1 MCSRIFSFPDKNI
14 SMKTI
19 TILLFSVLLLSDVY
33 SQSFT
38 KMTSAAP
45 SLDGGASRSVNWVDY
60 DNDGLLDLFVS
71 RGPSAGAT
79 PYLYHNDGNGVFTK
93 ITTGPISTASMK
105 ADGSSWGDF
114 NNDGFVDLCV
124 ATWWNQIDFL
134 FQNNGSGNFTF
145 LNSNPISSSAAYSET
160 CTWGDYNNDGLIDL
174 YVTNSAAASKNF
186 LYKNLG
192 SANFQKIDTGIVVT
206 EVDSS
211 RGANW
216 IDADNDGDLDLF
228 VCHENN
234 NINSFYRNDGAGVF
248 VKVTTTALTQT
259 QGNWWS
265 ASWGDYDNDGDF
277 DAFLANFEHK
287 NALYKNNGNWSFT
300 SVTNDTIVNEN
311 GYHAIT
317 GWGDFDNDGDLDMFI
332 TQAYGGSS
340 LNNKLYKNMKM
351 ESGTATFQ
359 KVTASPLTSDG
370 GYTYGF
376 AWGDYDRDGDLD
388 IMCAKTY
395 QENELNALFRN
406 DNSNGNKWAEF
417 KLQGVTTNRSAIGTK
432 IRVKAT
438 INGQSVWQSRVVSG
452 QEGYCTQNLEQ
463 HFGLGNATVIDSV
476 KIEWQSGS
484 TSVYTNVA
492 VNKFYKAIE
501 GQSNLV
507 GVSNNN
513 SVQPNEYK
521 LNQNFPNPFNP
532 ATTISFTLPKKDFA
546 SIRIYDSLGKEVSSL
561 INEVKQAGYYE
572 INFNA
577 SELSSGVYFY
587 KLITSGYSETKNMVL
602 IK

>member
-1 MCSRIFSFPDKNI
+1 
-14 SMKTI
+14 MKTLA
-19 TILLFSVLLLSDVY
+19 ILFFLFLSNSY
-33 SQSFT
+33 SQTFT

-45 SLDGGASRSVNWVDY
+45 SQDGGASRSANWIDY
-60 DNDGLLDLFVS
+60 DNDGKLDLFVS

-79 PYLYHNDGNGVFTK
+79 PYLYHNEGNGVFTK
-93 ITTGPISTASMK
+93 IITGPVATALMK

-114 NNDGFVDLCV
+114 DNDGNVDLCV

-134 FQNNGSGNFTF
+134 FQNNGGGNFSF
-145 LNSNPISSSAAYSET
+145 LNTNPISSVAAYSET

-174 YVTNSAAASKNF
+174 YVTNSNGAAKNF

-192 SANFQKIDTGIVVT
+192 ASNFQKIDTGIVVT

-216 IDADNDGDLDLF
+216 IDADDDGDLDLF

-234 NINSFYRNDGAGVF
+234 NVNSFYRNDGAGIF
-248 VKVTTTALTQT
+248 TKVTTTPLTQY

-277 DAFLANFEHK
+277 DAFLANFEGK
-287 NALYKNNGNWSFT
+287 NHLYKNNGSWSFT
-300 SVTNDTIVNEN
+300 SVTNDTIVNEAGN
-311 GYHAIT
+311 NAIT
-317 GWGDFDNDGDLDMFI
+317 GWGDYDNDGDLDMFVS
-332 TQAYGGSS
+332 QAYGSTS

-351 ESGTATFQ
+351 ESGIASFQ
-359 KVTASPLTSDG
+359 KVAAGNLTSDG
-370 GYTYGF
+370 GFTYGF

-388 IMCAKTY
+388 IFCAKTFN
-395 QENELNALFRN
+395 ENELNALFRN
-406 DNSNGNKWAEF
+406 DNANGNKWAEF
-417 KLQGVTTNRSAIGTK
+417 RLQGVATNRSAIGTK

-463 HFGLGNATVIDSV
+463 HFGLGNASIIDSV
-476 KIEWQSGS
+476 KIEWQSGNIN
-484 TSVYTNVA
+484 VFTNVE

-501 GQSNLV
+501 GQANLV
-507 GVSNNN
+507 GVSENNIT
-513 SVQPNEYK
+513 SPAEYK

-532 ATTISFTLPKKDFA
+532 ATKISFTLPKKDFA
-546 SIRIYDSLGKEVSSL
+546 SLKIYNSLGKEVNSL
-561 INEVKQAGYYE
+561 INEVKQAGYHE
-572 INFNA
+572 INFDGAN
-577 SELSSGVYFY
+577 LSSGVYFY
-587 KLITSGYSETKNMVL
+587 KLITPNYSETKNMIL
-602 IK
+602 LK

>member
-1 MCSRIFSFPDKNI
+1 
-14 SMKTI
+14 MKKLA
-19 TILLFSVLLLSDVY
+19 LLFLLLTSTAF

-38 KMTSAAP
+38 KMTALAP
-45 SLDGGASRSVNWVDY
+45 SQDGGASRSVNWIDY

-79 PYLYHNDGNGVFTK
+79 AYLYHNDGNGIFTK
-93 ITTGPISTASMK
+93 ITTGPVVTTPMK

-134 FQNNGSGNFTF
+134 YQNSGSGNFNF
-145 LNSNPISSSAAYSET
+145 LNTNPISGTAAYSET
-160 CTWGDYNNDGLIDL
+160 CSWGDYNNDGLIDL

-192 SANFQKIDTGIVVT
+192 SSNFQKIDTGVVVT

-228 VCHENN
+228 VCHENHN
-234 NINSFYRNDGAGVF
+234 VNSFYRNDGTGVF
-248 VKVTTTALTQT
+248 SKVTTTALTQV
-259 QGNWWS
+259 QGDWWS

-277 DAFLANFEHK
+277 DAFLSNWGGK
-287 NALYKNNGNWSFT
+287 NALYINNGNWNFT
-300 SVTNDTIVNEN
+300 SVTGDTIVNETGSN
-311 GYHAIT
+311 AIT
-317 GWGDFDNDGDLDMFI
+317 GWGDFDNDGDLDMYI
-332 TQAYGGSS
+332 SQAYGGSS
-340 LNNKLYKNMKM
+340 TNNKLYKNMKM
-351 ESGTATFQ
+351 ETGTASFQ
-359 KVTASPLTSDG
+359 KVSGGALTSDG

-388 IMCAKTY
+388 VMNAKTFS
-395 QENELNALFRN
+395 ENELNALFKN

-417 KLQGVTTNRSAIGTK
+417 RLQGVTTNRSAIGSK

-438 INGQSVWQSRVVSG
+438 INGQSVWQSRDVSG
-452 QEGYCTQNLEQ
+452 QAGYCTQNLEQ

-476 KIEWQSGS
+476 KIEWQSGAVS
-484 TSVYTNVA
+484 HYTNIQP
-492 VNKFYKAIE
+492 NKFYKAIE
-501 GQSNLV
+501 GQSTLV
-507 GVSNNN
+507 GISSNVNT
-513 SVQPNEYK
+513 VQPGEYK

-532 ATTISFTLPKKDFA
+532 ATVISFTLPKKEFT
-546 SIRIYDSLGKEVSSL
+546 SISVYNSLGREVNTILNS
-561 INEVKQAGYYE
+561 EMKAGYHE
-572 INFNA
+572 VTFNA
-577 SELSSGVYFY
+577 GELSSGVYFY
-587 KLITSGYSETKNMVL
+587 KLNTESFSETKSMML
-602 IK
+602 LK